1 MKFALLLTYR
11 ELRSSWRRLTFFTL
25 CLSLGVGSIVVLRS
39 TIQSV
44 NTFTANESRAINAGD
59 IVVRASTK
67 ATTVVA
73 PVLERFAAAGRV
85 TEQSEFVEL
94 PTMIG
99 DSNGTVSK
107 LIELKAV
114 DAGYPL
120 YGRMTLTDGSDFA
133 HPLLANRGILIGPT
147 LAAQLDVS
155 VGDVVKVGET
165 TFTIRGLIEREP
177 DSGIANFNVGSR
189 AIIAKAD
196 LPATKLL
203 DRPVRARSV
212 TMLRVP
218 DADYKATFGDL
229 KKEFDAKQITVRGYT
244 DTEASISSMLS
255 TSADF
260 LSLVGL
266 AILVL
271 GGVGIWSVTRVYI
284 AERWKSIAV
293 LKCLG
298 CKNRVA
304 VFAYTLQMLIVG
316 LAGALVG
323 VGIAGATLVVVRTL
337 LADGPLGAI
346 SLGLTWSA
354 VGQGVAV
361 GVLVALLFSLTP
373 LLGVSDIRPN
383 LVLRAADPRRATH
396 WNFSRIL
403 SAVFVIGGLLAVA
416 SWQGGSLKIGGLF
429 LAGLLVAGGASALS
443 GSLLVRAVRA
453 VGRIPI
459 FSLRHAAL
467 GVNRPGNQTRAIL
480 VAIGLGVFFLVG
492 VNGVERTIRHAL
504 DQRQYDD
511 LPDLYLV
518 DVQMD
523 QVAGVTDLLRR
534 ETGSEPILVGTVR
547 ARVAEID
554 GVPFEP
560 EQLADPRD
568 RGRLGREFT
577 VATRPELDTKVETI
591 ASGAWW
597 PAEPSSEA
605 EVSIEEGL
613 ARDFNLTVGRSIAFD
628 VQGKKIPMRIT
639 SIRTVDWGNARL
651 GFMFVVRPGG
661 LDSVT
666 VVANGAVRGPT
677 DATERGRLARKLSD
691 QYSNVSVIDAR
702 DIIANVSKVLSSI
715 TLAISVV
722 GSIVL
727 AAGLMILAGS
737 VAMARYV
744 REYEI
749 AVMKTL
755 GARTKTLL
763 GVLVA
768 EHAILGGLAGVVGSL
783 LGLALAWSACKW
795 IFKMPWTPEATPV
808 VIAVGL
814 AMALTTV
821 VGLASSADLLLL
833 RPLAVLRRE
842 D

>member
-1 MKFALLLTYR
+1 MKFAFLLTYR
-11 ELRSSWRRLTFFTL
+11 ELRSSWRRLAFFTL

-44 NTFTANESRAINAGD
+44 NAYTANESRAINAGD
-59 IVVRASTK
+59 IVIRASTK
-67 ATTVVA
+67 GSTVVT
-73 PVLERFAAAGRV
+73 PVVDRFSADGRISER
-85 TEQSEFVEL
+85 SEFVEL
-94 PTMIG
+94 PTMLG
-99 DSNGTVSK
+99 DDSGTISK

-120 YGRMTLTDGSDFA
+120 YGKLSLVGGGTFSQE
-133 HPLLANRGILIGPT
+133 LLAGHGLLMGPT
-147 LAAQLDVS
+147 LAAQLDVA
-155 VGDVVKVGET
+155 VGDTVKVGET

-189 AIIAKAD
+189 AIIARAD
-196 LPATKLL
+196 LADTKLL

-218 DADYKATFGDL
+218 EGQYSATFADL
-229 KKEFDAKQITVRGYT
+229 KKEFDSRQITVRGYT
-244 DTEASISSMLS
+244 DTEESIASMLS

-284 AERWKSIAV
+284 SERWKSIAV

-298 CKNRVA
+298 CTNRVA
-304 VFAYTLQMLIVG
+304 VFAYTLQMVVVG
-316 LAGALVG
+316 LTGALVG
-323 VGIAGATLVVVRTL
+323 VGVAGATLAIVRTQL
-337 LADGPLGAI
+337 TDGPLGAVA
-346 SLGLTWSA
+346 LGLTWSA

-361 GVLVALLFSLTP
+361 GVLVAMLFSLTP

-383 LVLRAADPRRATH
+383 LVLRAADPRRA
-396 WNFSRIL
+396 SRWTLTRIF
-403 SAVFVIGGLLAVA
+403 SAVVVIAGLLAVA
-416 SWQGGSLKIGGLF
+416 SWQGGSLKIGAFF
-429 LAGLLVAGGASALS
+429 LGGLLVAGSASALS
-443 GSLLVRAVRA
+443 GSLLVWVIRSF
-453 VGRIPI
+453 GRIPV

-492 VNGVERTIRHAL
+492 VNGVERTIRRAL

-511 LPDLYLV
+511 LPDMYLV
-518 DVQMD
+518 DVQKD
-523 QVAGVTDLLRR
+523 QVEGVTELLRR

-577 VATRPELDTKVETI
+577 VATRAELDEKVETI
-591 ASGAWW
+591 TAGQWW
-597 PAEPSSEA
+597 PAEPSLEP
-605 EVSIEEGL
+605 EVSVEEGL
-613 ARDFNLTVGRSIAFD
+613 ARDFQLAVGRTIAFD
-628 VQGKKIPMRIT
+628 VQGKKIPMRIA
-639 SIRTVDWGNARL
+639 SIRKVDWQNARL

-661 LDSVT
+661 LESVH
-666 VVANGAVRGPT
+666 VVSNGAVKGPT
-677 DATERGRLARKLSD
+677 DAAERGRLARTLSD
-691 QYSNVSVIDAR
+691 KYSNVSVIDAR

-727 AAGLMILAGS
+727 VAGLMILAGS

-763 GVLVA
+763 AVLVA
-768 EHAILGGLAGVVGSL
+768 EHAILGGIAGAVGSM
-783 LGLALAWSACKW
+783 LGLVLAWSTCRW
-795 IFKMPWTPEATPV
+795 IFRMPWTPEAAPV
-808 VIAVGL
+808 AIAIGL
-814 AMALTTV
+814 AMLLTTV
-821 VGLASSADLLLL
+821 VGVASSADLLLL
-833 RPLAVLRRE
+833 RPLSVLRRV

>member
-1 MKFALLLTYR
+1 MKFAFLLTYR
-11 ELRSSWRRLTFFTL
+11 ELRSSWRRLAFFTI

-44 NTFTANESRAINAGD
+44 NAFTANESRAINAGD

-67 ATTVVA
+67 ASPVVA
-73 PVLERFAAAGRV
+73 PIVERFAAAGRV
-85 TEQSEFVEL
+85 SQQSEFVEL

-99 DSNGTVSK
+99 DRNATMSK

-114 DAGYPL
+114 DDGYPI
-120 YGRMTLTDGSDFA
+120 YGRLTLTDGMVYS
-133 HPLLANRGILIGPT
+133 PSLLADRGILIGPT
-147 LAAQLDVS
+147 LAAQLDVA

-189 AIIAKAD
+189 ALIAKAD
-196 LPATKLL
+196 LAATKLL

-218 DADYKATFGDL
+218 ESEYATAIADL
-229 KKEFDAKQITVRGYT
+229 KKEFDSKQITVRGYT

-298 CKNRVA
+298 CTNRVA

-316 LAGALVG
+316 VTGALVG
-323 VGIAGATLVVVRTL
+323 VVIAGVTLGVVRSL

-383 LVLRAADPRRATH
+383 LVLRAADPRRASR
-396 WNFSRIL
+396 WNLSRIL
-403 SAVFVIGGLLAVA
+403 SAAVVIGGLLAVA

-492 VNGVERTIRHAL
+492 VNGVERTIRRAL

-511 LPDLYLV
+511 LPDMYLM
-518 DVQMD
+518 DVQKD
-523 QVAGVTDLLRR
+523 QVDGVTELLRR

-577 VATRPELDTKVETI
+577 VATRAELDTKVETV
-591 ASGAWW
+591 ASGTWW
-597 PAEPSSEA
+597 PAEPSA
-605 EVSIEEGL
+605 DPEVSIEEGL
-613 ARDFNLTVGRSIAFD
+613 ARDFNLTVGRTMAFD
-628 VQGKKIPMRIT
+628 VQGKKITMRIAN
-639 SIRTVDWGNARL
+639 IRTVDWQNARL

-661 LDSVT
+661 LDSVH

-677 DATERGRLARKLSD
+677 DAAERGRLARRLSD

-755 GARTKTLL
+755 GARTRTLL

-768 EHAILGGLAGVVGSL
+768 EHAILGSLAGAVGSI
-783 LGLALAWSACKW
+783 LGLVLAWSACKW
-795 IFKMPWTPEATPV
+795 IFKMPWTLEATPV
-808 VIAVGL
+808 LIAIGL
-814 AMALTTV
+814 AMTLTTL

>member
-11 ELRSSWRRLTFFTL
+11 ELRSSWRRLAFFTI
-25 CLSLGVGSIVVLRS
+25 CLSLGVGAIVVLRS

-44 NTFTANESRAINAGD
+44 NAFTANESRAINAGD
-59 IVVRASTK
+59 IVVRSSTK
-67 ATTVVA
+67 AATVVS
-73 PVLERFAAAGRV
+73 PVIERFSNSGKIS
-85 TEQSEFVEL
+85 EQSEFIEL
-94 PTMIG
+94 PTMMG
-99 DSNGTVSK
+99 DASGSSSK

-114 DAGYPL
+114 DVGYPF
-120 YGRMTLTDGSDFA
+120 YGRLALTDGVA
-133 HPLLANRGILIGPT
+133 YKPELLVNRGILIGPT
-147 LAAQLDVS
+147 LAAQLGVS

-165 TFTIRGLIEREP
+165 TFAIRGLIEREP

-218 DADYKATFGDL
+218 EDQYKSTIADL
-229 KKEFDAKQITVRGYT
+229 KKEFDSKQITVRGYT

-284 AERWKSIAV
+284 SERWKSIAV

-298 CKNRVA
+298 CTNRVA

-316 LAGALVG
+316 LAGAVVG
-323 VGIAGATLVVVRTL
+323 VVVAGVTLAVVRSTL
-337 LADGPLGAI
+337 SDGPLGAI

-383 LVLRAADPRRATH
+383 LVLRAADPRRATR
-396 WNFSRIL
+396 WNFSRVA
-403 SAVFVIGGLLAVA
+403 SAVIVIAGLLAVA
-416 SWQGGSLKIGGLF
+416 SWQGGSIRIGGMF
-429 LAGLLVAGGASALS
+429 LGGLLVAGGASALS
-443 GSLLVRAVRA
+443 GSLLVRIVRT

-492 VNGVERTIRHAL
+492 VNGVERTIRRAL

-511 LPDLYLV
+511 LPDMYLL
-518 DVQMD
+518 DVQTD
-523 QVAGVTDLLRR
+523 QIDGVTELLRN
-534 ETGSEPILVGTVR
+534 ETGSDPILVGTVR

-577 VATRPELDTKVETI
+577 VATRSELDTSVEFV
-591 ASGAWW
+591 ASGEWW
-597 PAEPSSEA
+597 PAVASLDP
-605 EVSIEEGL
+605 EVSVEEGL
-613 ARDFNLTVGRSIAFD
+613 ANDFNLTVGRSITFD
-628 VQGKKIPMRIT
+628 VQGKKIPMRIAN
-639 SIRTVDWGNARL
+639 IRTVDWQNARL

-661 LDSVT
+661 LDSVH

-677 DATERGRLARKLSD
+677 DPAERGRLARKLSD
-691 QYSNVSVIDAR
+691 QFSNVSVIDAR

-727 AAGLMILAGS
+727 AAGLLILAGS

-768 EHAILGGLAGVVGSL
+768 EHAILGGLAGAVGSVL
-783 LGLALAWSACKW
+783 GLGLAWAACKW
-795 IFKMPWTPEATPV
+795 VFKMPWTPEAAPV
-808 VIAVGL
+808 AIAIGL
-814 AMALTTV
+814 AMALTTL

>member
-44 NTFTANESRAINAGD
+44 NAFTANESRAINAGD

-73 PVLERFAAAGRV
+73 PVLERFAAAGRIA
-85 TEQSEFVEL
+85 EQSEFVEL

-120 YGRMTLTDGSDFA
+120 YGRMTLVDGSVFA
-133 HPLLANRGILIGPT
+133 HPLLADRGILIGPT
-147 LAAQLDVS
+147 LAAQLDVA

-218 DADYKATFGDL
+218 DADYKSTFGDL
-229 KKEFDAKQITVRGYT
+229 KKEFDSKQITVRGYT

-346 SLGLTWSA
+346 ALGLTWSA

-396 WNFSRIL
+396 WNLSRIL
-403 SAVFVIGGLLAVA
+403 SAIFVIGGLLAVA

-534 ETGSEPILVGTVR
+534 ETGSEPVLVGTVR

-577 VATRPELDTKVETI
+577 VATRTELDTKVETI

-597 PAEPSSEA
+597 PAEPSSEP

-755 GARTKTLL
+755 GARTRTLL

-795 IFKMPWTPEATPV
+795 IFKMPWTPEAMPV
-808 VIAVGL
+808 AIAVGL
-814 AMALTTV
+814 AMALTTA

>member
-59 IVVRASTK
+59 IVIRASTK

-99 DSNGTVSK
+99 DSNGTISK

-120 YGRMTLTDGSDFA
+120 YGRMTLSDGSNFA
-133 HPLLANRGILIGPT
+133 HTLLADRGILIGPT
-147 LAAQLDVS
+147 LAAQLDVA

-218 DADYKATFGDL
+218 DAEYKATFGDL

-354 VGQGVAV
+354 VGQGVGV

-403 SAVFVIGGLLAVA
+403 SAIFVIGGLLAVA

-597 PAEPSSEA
+597 PAEPSSEP

-677 DATERGRLARKLSD
+677 DAAERGRLARKLSD